1 MNAKQWLIIGGAVLV
16 LIAVLG
22 FGGIIGPTADSSIF
36 GDFWVFTNPE
46 NYAHLV
52 LGIAGLISAFV
63 LPSNLQKYLVYILG
77 VVALFFGVYS
87 GFISGDFYG
96 ASLENPAD
104 TILHLAVGVWA
115 LYAAS
120 NTSESMSMGGGMM

>member
-1 MNAKQWLIIGGAVLV
+1 MNAKQWLILGGAVLV
-16 LIAVLG
+16 LIAILG
-22 FGGIIGPTADSSIF
+22 MVGIIGPTADQSIF
-36 GDFWVFTNPE
+36 GDFWVFTSPE

-63 LPSNLQKYLVYILG
+63 LPTTLQKYLVYILG
-77 VVALFFGVYS
+77 VVALFFGIYS
-87 GFISGDFYG
+87 GFISSDFYG

-115 LYAAS
+115 FYAAS
-120 NTSESMSMGGGMM
+120 NTTEMMGM

>member
-1 MNAKQWLIIGGAVLV
+1 MNAKQWLILGGAVLV
-16 LIAVLG
+16 LVAVLG
-22 FGGIIGPTADSSIF
+22 MVGVIGPTADQSIF
-36 GDFWVFTNPE
+36 GDFWVFTDPE

-63 LPSNLQKYLVYILG
+63 LPTTLQKYLVYILG
-77 VVALFFGVYS
+77 VVALLFGVYS
-87 GFISGDFYG
+87 GFISNDFYG

-115 LYAAS
+115 FYAAS
-120 NTSESMSMGGGMM
+120 NTTEMMGV